1 MVTCWS
7 ASRRGVYTIARVAL
21 PRALPAM
28 LRSWARAYP
37 AKDLLTSLAA
47 LESAL

>member
-1 MVTCWS
+1 MPR
-7 ASRRGVYTIARVAL
+7 SR
-21 PRALPAM
+21 
-28 LRSWARAYP
+28 ARAYP